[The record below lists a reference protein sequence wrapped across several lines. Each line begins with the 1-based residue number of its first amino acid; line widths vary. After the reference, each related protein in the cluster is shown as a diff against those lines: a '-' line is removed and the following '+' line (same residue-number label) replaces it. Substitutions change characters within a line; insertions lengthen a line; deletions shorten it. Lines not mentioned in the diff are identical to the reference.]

1 MMSMYFAS
9 NPGNIE
15 VVPWYANNEICLQE
29 VRFSVPASKWNEFLK
44 SDLFRELEEYVDNL
58 GIQDMNTYNR
68 EREYTAEIEQKLQ
81 NSVGQ
86 EVHESFWVRVRTWI
100 RRRKRI

>member
-1 MMSMYFAS
+1 MSMYFAL

-44 SDLFRELEEYVDNL
+44 SDLFQELEKYVDNL
-58 GIQDMNTYNR
+58 EIQDMNTYNR
-68 EREYTAEIEQKLQ
+68 EKQYTEEIERRLQ
-81 NSVGQ
+81 NSIGQ
-86 EVHESFWVRVRTWI
+86 EDRGSFWARVRTWI
-100 RRRKRI
+100 RHKRRI